1 VQKALES
8 LPVEF
13 RPTDGKGNPTGEIL
27 YSYRPKSVLLIG
39 KLSEFIIDKG
49 PNREKFASFELLR
62 KNTIAPEI
70 ITFDELLE
78 RAKFIVS
85 RS

>member
-1 VQKALES
+1 LEN

-13 RPTDGKGNPTGEIL
+13 RPTDVNGNPTGEIV
-27 YSYRPKSVLLIG
+27 YSYKPKSFLLIG
-39 KLSEFIIDKG
+39 KLSEFLTHGG
-49 PNREKFASFELLR
+49 PNRERFASFELLR

-78 RAKFIVS
+78 RAQFIAS